1 MRFVI
6 IIDVSRSSESRAGL
20 VVATVFLDRDGV
32 INRKM
37 PEGQYVRSWLD
48 FEMLPGV
55 AEAIGKLNRAGMKVL
70 VVSNQRGVALG
81 RYTAGDVDAIHE
93 SLQKVLGAEGAHVD
107 RFYFCP
113 HDREACACRKPLIG
127 LFEQARAEF
136 PEIEAETSVM
146 IGDSLSDIEFGRR
159 AGMHTFFIVG
169 AAETRR
175 AGGDEAAGLA
185 DSSCASLAEAVD
197 LILQTNEQD
206 ERAR

>member
-1 MRFVI
+1 MAM
-6 IIDVSRSSESRAGL
+6 IIDVGRSSDCEVKSS
-20 VVATVFLDRDGV
+20 VATVFLDRDGV

-37 PEGQYVRSWLD
+37 PEGEYVRSWLD

-55 AEAIGKLNRAGMKVL
+55 AEAIGRLNRAGKSVF

-81 RYTAGDVDAIHE
+81 YYTNEDVDAIHNA
-93 SLQKVLGAEGAHVD
+93 LQRTLNANGAHVD

-113 HDREACACRKPLIG
+113 HDRGQCACRKPLTG

-136 PEIEAETSVM
+136 PQVEPRTSVM
-146 IGDSLSDIEFGRR
+146 IGDSLSDVEFGQR
-159 AGMHTFFIVG
+159 AGMRTLFLAG

-175 AGGDEAAGLA
+175 AGAEEAARLA

-197 LILQTNEQD
+197 ILLQD
-206 ERAR
+206 EK